1 MSECPLPAALNPTK
15 QPLTSH
21 VTLYRL
27 HRSCESQVSEC
38 LSCTPEWICIL
49 VSALPTDPTPAKL
62 RQACT
67 DVYPAAHQMKPH
79 NCSVVIPAFL
89 LRALLRALRMLPL
102 SFQGP
107 LKSPSMS
114 NKSLM
119 LCVSCPLAILR
130 GTSSAGL
137 WAVSMTATSADSAV
151 QVSQTVA
158 VHCYGRP
165 RVQHA

>member
-1 MSECPLPAALNPTK
+1 MPSASALNPTK

>member
-1 MSECPLPAALNPTK
+1 MPSASALNPSK

-21 VTLYRL
+21 VTLYRQ
-27 HRSCESQVSEC
+27 HRSCKSQVLEC

-49 VSALPTDPTPAKL
+49 VSALRRDPTPAKP

-67 DVYPAAHQMKPH
+67 AVYPAAHQMKPR
-79 NCSVVIPAFL
+79 NCRVVTPESL

-119 LCVSCPLAILR
+119 LCVSCPLAVLR
-130 GTSSAGL
+130 GASSADL
-137 WAVSMTATSADSAV
+137 WAVSMTARSADSAV
-151 QVSQTVA
+151 QASQTVA
-158 VHCYGRP
+158 VQSCGRP